1 MDIITMNECKKMF
14 EANNLHFPDDFYH
27 LPDCINVIPI
37 QTISSTLVFVKSTNQ
52 QVNLNTNNS
61 QFNSFVTPQPFGL
74 QQKTNTV
81 ADISV
86 PANPSTFK
94 QIQMEEEP
102 ISQMSDLQQT
112 ILNGPT
118 LGIPETR
125 FTEIE
130 KPAVEMKY
138 INPVNGEKFD
148 PTDIDKNHFKEILTS
163 SFIQSKKNLTS
174 VQPKYPVSQQPVG
187 LLNEKTPKYS
197 PKTSPST
204 YKNTSNMELSPAIQK
219 KYPKLAKP
227 NQPLGSPSQLTRNGL
242 TNSPYGTHKKLYQQA
257 SSPVLSPIGKPQIQ
271 TSGSTQV
278 KPNTMISIEE
288 KFKRINSQ
296 HNTTPIPTVKSSHS
310 IRDDFNFS
318 KPQNSSRPP
327 KTAQAM
333 IEEKKE
339 QPSYPISDYY
349 NSDEDARSRNR
360 KAKACLQMDW
370 TKKGNLTPLINRAD
384 GDDPARIFQMAP
396 IVIGDE
402 TEFIG
407 DSAKQQQRRNRSMAW
422 K

>member
-1 MDIITMNECKKMF
+1 MF
-14 EANNLHFPDDFYH
+14 EANNLHFPDEFYH
-27 LPDCINVIPI
+27 LPDCINVIPV
-37 QTISSTLVFVKSTNQ
+37 QRISSTLVFVKSTNQ
-52 QVNLNTNNS
+52 QVNPNTNNS
-61 QFNSFVTPQPFGL
+61 QFNSFTPSQPFGL

-81 ADISV
+81 ADLSI

-102 ISQMSDLQQT
+102 FSQITDLQQT
-112 ILNGPT
+112 VPNGGHA
-118 LGIPETR
+118 LDIPETR

-138 INPVNGEKFD
+138 LNPVSGEKFD
-148 PTDIDKNHFKEILTS
+148 PVDKNQFKEMLSSTFIQTKKDLTS
-163 SFIQSKKNLTS
+163 P
-174 VQPKYPVSQQPVG
+174 QPKYPTPQQPVD
-187 LLNEKTPKYS
+187 LLNAKAPKYS
-197 PKTSPST
+197 PKTSPNT
-204 YKNTSNMELSPAIQK
+204 YKNSPNIELSPAIQK

-227 NQPLGSPSQLTRNGL
+227 NQPLGSPSQLTRSGI

-257 SSPVLSPIGKPQIQ
+257 SSPVLSPIGKPQIK
-271 TSGSTQV
+271 TSGSTQI
-278 KPNTMISIEE
+278 KPSAITSIEE

-296 HNTTPIPTVKSSHS
+296 HNTTPIPSVKSSHS

-318 KPQNSSRPP
+318 KPQNHSRPP
-327 KTAQAM
+327 KTAQAI

-360 KAKACLQMDW
+360 TAKAYLQMDW

-407 DSAKQQQRRNRSMAW
+407 DSSKQQQRRNRSMAW